1 MNRSLIALWK
11 FKNRN
16 IADEAEKLL
25 ACSFSK
31 VHVKFIKKDG
41 SLRDM
46 IIIPRHEWNEDIA
59 HKESTEVGRKI
70 VASKV
75 AKGMATVV
83 EVCPPDES
91 HAEEWTRPR
100 TINLAKIIELEEL
113 K

>member
-1 MNRSLIALWK
+1 MNRSIIALWE
-11 FKNRN
+11 FENRN
-16 IADEAEKLL
+16 IADVAEKLL
-25 ACSFSK
+25 ARSFSK
-31 VHVKFIKKDG
+31 VHIKFVKKDG

-46 IIIPRHEWNEDIA
+46 TIIPRREWNADII
-59 HKESTEVGRKI
+59 HKETTEVGRKI

-91 HAEEWTRPR
+91 HTEEWTRPR
-100 TINLAKIIELEEL
+100 TINLAKIIELEEI